1 MGTQAGVGV
10 SHHRNVIQAGQE
22 AVQTALKAAG
32 IEQPDFVFLFA
43 SLGYDQQ
50 KLLQTVRQATGN
62 CPLSGCSGQG
72 IIAQNETDESSFSVA
87 VMVIRS
93 DEMRFTNR
101 VVTGLKA
108 DPFGVGATIASKL
121 KFNLADDAQALFLFT
136 DGMTLNFD
144 RLVAGI
150 ESEFSRAIPILGGAA
165 GSDAEMRETFQY
177 CDDQVISDG
186 VVATL
191 ISGDC
196 KITWALNHGCIPIG
210 RERKV
215 TRAVG
220 NVIYEIDHQ
229 PVFEVLREYLT
240 EEEIAA
246 WDRTIVAFCFG
257 LKAPEYAQDQDE
269 FVIRYLPSKD
279 DSTQSVTLQTE
290 VVEGSSIWITRRDP
304 EKVSQG
310 IDTIAAQIKHQ
321 LKDQPAKLIFQFD
334 CYGRGKLLLGEQQK
348 LLLEQ
353 KLQQQVGTA
362 LPWIG
367 FYTHGE
373 IAPLRC
379 RNAFHNYTLVLAAV
393 Y

>member
-1 MGTQAGVGV
+1 MGTQAGVGM

-22 AVQTALKAAG
+22 AAQKALEAAG

-50 KLLQTVRQATGN
+50 KLVHVVRKATGY
-62 CPLSGCSGQG
+62 CPLAGCSGQG
-72 IIAQNETDESSFSVA
+72 VIVQNEADESSFSVA

-93 DEMRFTNR
+93 DEMSFTNR
-101 VVTGLKA
+101 MVTGLKA
-108 DPFGVGATIASKL
+108 EPFEVGATIASKL
-121 KFNLADDAQALFLFT
+121 ASSLTDAARALFLFT
-136 DGMTLNFD
+136 DGIALNFD
-144 RLVAGI
+144 RLAAGI
-150 ESEFSRAIPILGGAA
+150 ESNLPSPLPLLGGAA

-191 ISGDC
+191 LSGDC
-196 KITWALNHGCIPIG
+196 KVTWALNHGCIPIG
-210 RERKV
+210 QERKV
-215 TRAVG
+215 TRAVR
-220 NVIYEIDHQ
+220 NVIYEIDHK
-229 PVFEVLREYLT
+229 PVFDVLREYLT
-240 EEEIAA
+240 EEEIET

-257 LKAPEYAQDQDE
+257 LKAPDGAQDHDE

-279 DSTQSVTLQTE
+279 DVAQSVTLQTE
-290 VVEGSSIWITRRDP
+290 VREGSSIWLTRRDP

-310 IDTIAAQIKHQ
+310 IDAIADQIKHQ
-321 LKDQPAKLIFQFD
+321 LNGQDAKLIFQFD
-334 CYGRGKLLLGEQQK
+334 CYGRGKSLLPEQQK

-353 KLQQQVGTA
+353 KLQQQIGNS

-373 IAPLRC
+373 IAPLQSK
-379 RNAFHNYTLVLAAV
+379 NAFHNYTLVLTAIH
-393 Y
+393 

>member
-1 MGTQAGVGV
+1 MGTQVGVGT

-22 AVQTALKAAG
+22 AAQKALEAAG

-50 KLLQTVRQATGN
+50 KLVHIVREATGQ
-62 CPLSGCSGQG
+62 CPLAGCSGQG
-72 IIAQNETDESSFSVA
+72 IIVQNEADESSFSVA

-93 DEMRFTNR
+93 DELCFTNR
-101 VVTGLKA
+101 MVTGLKA
-108 DPFGVGATIASKL
+108 EPFEVGTTIASKL
-121 KFNLADDAQALFLFT
+121 TSSLTDEARALFLFT
-136 DGMTLNFD
+136 DGIALNFD
-144 RLVAGI
+144 RLAAGI
-150 ESEFSRAIPILGGAA
+150 EANLPHPLPMLGGAA

-191 ISGDC
+191 LSGNC
-196 KITWALNHGCIPIG
+196 TVTWALNHGCIPIG
-210 RERKV
+210 QERKV
-215 TRAVG
+215 TRAIS
-220 NVIYEIDHQ
+220 NVIYEIDHK
-229 PVFEVLREYLT
+229 PVFDALREYLT
-240 EEEIAA
+240 DEEIET

-257 LKAPEYAQDQDE
+257 LKAPDGAQDHDE

-279 DSTQSVTLQTE
+279 DVAQSVTLQTE
-290 VVEGSSIWITRRDP
+290 VREGSSIWLMRRDP

-310 IDTIAAQIKHQ
+310 IDAIADQIKHQ
-321 LKDQPAKLIFQFD
+321 LNGQDAKLIFQFD
-334 CYGRGKLLLGEQQK
+334 CYGRGKSLLPEQQK

-353 KLQQQVGTA
+353 KLQQQIGNS

-373 IAPLRC
+373 IAPLQSK
-379 RNAFHNYTLVLAAV
+379 NAFHNYTLVLTAIH
-393 Y
+393 

>member
-1 MGTQAGVGV
+1 MSTQVGVGT
-10 SHHRNVIQAGQE
+10 SHHRNVVQAGQE
-22 AVQTALKAAG
+22 AVQKALEAAA
-32 IEQPDFVFLFA
+32 IDQPDFVFLFA

-50 KLLQTVRQATGN
+50 KLVQVVRQATGQ

-72 IIAQNETDESSFSVA
+72 VIVQNEADESSFSVA

-101 VVTGLKA
+101 VVTGLQA

-121 KFNLADDAQALFLFT
+121 QADFTDAAQALFLFT
-136 DGMTLNFD
+136 DGIHLNFD

-150 ESEFSRAIPILGGAA
+150 ESEFPRALPILGGAA
-165 GSDAEMRETFQY
+165 GSDTEMRETFQY
-177 CDDQVISDG
+177 CNDQVVSDG

-191 ISGDC
+191 LSGDC
-196 KITWALNHGCIPIG
+196 KVTWALNHGCIPIG
-210 RERKV
+210 YERKV

-220 NVIYEIDHQ
+220 NVIYEIDHK
-229 PVFEVLREYLT
+229 PVFEVLREYLSD
-240 EEEIAA
+240 EEIEA

-257 LKAPEYAQDQDE
+257 LKSPDYAQVQDE

-279 DSTQSVTLQTE
+279 DAAQSVTLQTE
-290 VVEGSSIWITRRDP
+290 VMEGSSLWITRRDP

-310 IDTIAAQIKHQ
+310 IDTIAHQINQQ
-321 LKDQPAKLIFQFD
+321 LNGQDAKLIFQFD
-334 CYGRGKLLLGEQQK
+334 CYGRGKSLFTEQQK

-353 KLQQQVGTA
+353 RLQQQIGST

-367 FYTHGE
+367 FYSHGE
-373 IAPLRC
+373 IGPLQG
-379 RNAFHNYTLVLAAV
+379 RNAFHNYTLVLAAI